1 MKKKLFLFLLV
12 FICLFTI
19 TGCGSKSKKKTEMSE
34 EERKEALIKDL
45 DSKCDNASKAAYD
58 LYKQNHTNKITNG
71 VCAKESPEEY
81 TVYFSTGEKLVYK
94 YTYIVSDNNIKTPDN
109 DNYNTEKLDEYAE
122 KCEDYFV
129 DGSIAAT
136 CTNHKFMLN
145 EYQKF
150 VNGIKDRPTVYKALD
165 ISKLK

>member
-1 MKKKLFLFLLV
+1 MKKKIILCLL
-12 FICLFTI
+12 ILLCLCTI
-19 TGCGSKSKKKTEMSE
+19 SGCGSKSKKKKELTE
-34 EERKEALIKDL
+34 EERKEELIKDL
-45 DSKCDNASKAAYD
+45 DAKCEKAAQTSYN

-71 VCAKESPEEY
+71 VCAKESPGEY
-81 TVYFSTGEKLVYK
+81 TVYFSAGEELVYK
-94 YTYIVSDNNIKTPDN
+94 YTYIVSDDNIKTPDN